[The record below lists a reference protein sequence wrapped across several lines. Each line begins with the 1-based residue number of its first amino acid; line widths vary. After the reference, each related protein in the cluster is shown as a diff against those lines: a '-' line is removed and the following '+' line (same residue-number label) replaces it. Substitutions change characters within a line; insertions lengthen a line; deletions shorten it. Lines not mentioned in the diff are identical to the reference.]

1 MNFDSDE
8 KKTGRILGRGYCRVI
23 LLLIGFATFFTFF
36 HRMSASV
43 IRADL
48 TETFGLSATSFAAFS
63 SVCFY
68 PYMLM
73 QLPVGLLADSL
84 GVRKTVSAG
93 CLLTAFGT
101 LLFSTSSSF
110 RIACIGRALVGFGIS
125 TPVVCT
131 QKAAATWFPENRV
144 ATASALAGTIGNF
157 GGLCA
162 QTPLALLVG
171 YLGWRAAFTSAG
183 MVTLLFAALC
193 ALFLRDQPSY
203 RMESKTSEK
212 VMPRKRSGQPLRVT
226 LKKIF
231 TNPRI
236 LVLLVIMFVQMG
248 IYQMFSGTWG
258 ISYLCDVFGYTN
270 LEASGFTS
278 WMMVGMMTFY
288 LLMPVISD
296 QVKRRKLPL
305 VIISAVTLFVWLLIS
320 YGSACLHNRFALTV
334 LMIFMGATS
343 SSFPLMF
350 SLIRE
355 YSDPAYIGT
364 AVGSCN
370 MIGMAAGAIFP
381 IFCGKMIDYL
391 AASGIGGAALYGRA
405 FTFAVILAGVALAAS
420 ILTCETS
427 CRNIFEE
434 K

>member
-1 MNFDSDE
+1 MNMESDT
-8 KKTGRILGRGYCRVI
+8 KKTDRMFHPGYCWVV
-23 LLLIGFATFFTFF
+23 LLLVGFAAFFTFF

-43 IRADL
+43 IRTDL
-48 TETFGLSATSFAAFS
+48 TETFALSATSFATFS

-73 QLPVGLLADSL
+73 QLPVGLLADRW

-93 CLLTAFGT
+93 CFVTALGT
-101 LLFSTSSSF
+101 LLFSVSGSF
-110 RIACIGRALVGFGIS
+110 TVACVGRALVGLGIS

-131 QKAAATWFPENRV
+131 QKTAATWFPENRV

-162 QTPLALLVG
+162 QTPLALLAG
-171 YLGWRAAFTSAG
+171 YLGWRATFTSAG
-183 MVTLLFAALC
+183 AVTLLFAILC
-193 ALFLRDQPSY
+193 AVFLRDQPVGAQGGTV
-203 RMESKTSEK
+203 SKRAEDRERAK
-212 VMPRKRSGQPLRVT
+212 EPLTVT

-231 TNPRI
+231 RNPRI
-236 LVLLVIMFVQMG
+236 VILLVVMFVQMG

-258 ISYLCDVFGYTN
+258 ISYLSDVFGYTN

-288 LLMPVISD
+288 LLIPVISD
-296 QVKRRKLPL
+296 QIKRRKLLL
-305 VIISAVTLFVWLLIS
+305 VGISAVTFGVWLLIS
-320 YGSACLHNRFALTV
+320 YGSPYLQNRYLLIGLMV
-334 LMIFMGATS
+334 LMGATS

-355 YSDPAYIGT
+355 YCDPASVGT

-370 MIGMAAGAIFP
+370 MIGMAAGAVFP
-381 IFCGKMIDYL
+381 IFCGKIIDYF
-391 AASGIGGAALYGRA
+391 AESGISSAALYGRA
-405 FTFAVILAGVALAAS
+405 FTFAVILAGIALAAS
-420 ILTCETS
+420 VMTTETN
-427 CRNIFEE
+427 CHNIFEE